1 MRPPRPVDWATAG
14 AARAAEDWQLGNASA
29 EAAMTGAGEAAED
42 GPGAPLVITHGPATE
57 VLIEGAECDVDMGN
71 AVEASAATAA
81 AAAGVRP
88 PRPAAW
94 GTMTRGQ
101 RKHWKQRGGRSRW
114 SPGHGGDLGSA

>member
-81 AAAGVRP
+81 AAVGVRP
-88 PRPAAW
+88 PKPSNW
-94 GTMTRGQ
+94 STMPKMQKKNLFQ
-101 RKHWKQRGGRSRW
+101 R
-114 SPGHGGDLGSA
+114 HGKWNVN